1 MHVRA
6 HRSQSYIVVS
16 KLQRQRGD
24 PKVGSGSRPDSD
36 DVNRAAHAV
45 TPYPGYHF
53 PGLPVVGPS
62 ATPRAPLL
70 PHCWWGTRRSAGL
83 AADAKPEQQFNR
95 PSIAQPQTFPAQR
108 PSEDQDCW
116 LSQHSRTCNITAA
129 EHRQNGFSTTVHCYV
144 CVIAL
149 RHIQSTPLPRLAG
162 QTNRTHAGFTSVTWR
177 SASSRSHSS
186 RPCAPSFPSMA
197 T

>member
-16 KLQRQRGD
+16 KLRRQRGD

-70 PHCWWGTRRSAGL
+70 PQSWWGTRRSAGL

-95 PSIAQPQTFPAQR
+95 PSIAKPQTFQSKDHPKTKTAGSLNTAEPATIQLQNIDKMASGQQSIATYVSLHSDTYKAPPIRGWQAKLTARSQGLR
-108 PSEDQDCW
+108 P
-116 LSQHSRTCNITAA
+116 
-129 EHRQNGFSTTVHCYV
+129 
-144 CVIAL
+144 
-149 RHIQSTPLPRLAG
+149 
-162 QTNRTHAGFTSVTWR
+162 
-177 SASSRSHSS
+177 
-186 RPCAPSFPSMA
+186 
-197 T
+197 